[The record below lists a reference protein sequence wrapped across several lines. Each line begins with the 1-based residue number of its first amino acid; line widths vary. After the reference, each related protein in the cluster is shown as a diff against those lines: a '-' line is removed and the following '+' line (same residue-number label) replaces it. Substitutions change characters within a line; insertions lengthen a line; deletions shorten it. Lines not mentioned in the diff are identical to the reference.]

1 MFITALLTDLRL
13 IQLKDSVFP
22 IVVPNSLMVINYLKF
37 VLRDALKIIGLITLH
52 ISVLIDAQITQ
63 ICTQIMSQKVVCI
76 IVLKMVHTGSLL
88 LIEILED
95 ALLNVLMAFSG

>member
-1 MFITALLTDLRL
+1 
-13 IQLKDSVFP
+13 
-22 IVVPNSLMVINYLKF
+22 MVINYLKF
-37 VLRDALKIIGLITLH
+37 VLRDALKIIGLITPH
-52 ISVLIDAQITQ
+52 ISVLIDAQIIQ
-63 ICTQIMSQKVVCI
+63 ICTQIMSQKVVYI